1 MTPKK
6 QVSPAIRILR
16 GERDVSARATH
27 LEAATRK
34 FLVTTNERKQ
44 MSTKTNFKR
53 IALVAIA
60 ALGMGVLSSVPSQ
73 AAIVGTATVTATNGT
88 ATIQKSDSIGAAT
101 IAVRYFAED
110 NNDTASITI
119 TSGGHSVAGTSFATA
134 NINYVAIDTATSTA
148 VSVLG
153 GLTTAVG
160 AFPIPYVDSQ
170 PVATTLT
177 TGGSITP
184 GGAGFAAGKFGYHL
198 DTALTRVAGTYTMN
212 YLVRI
217 YDGDIVDA
225 TKTQSGTITIVVTDG
240 TAGSV
245 GSVTAAGTSTA
256 VMTKEGTGEGTDES
270 DLSAVMTPTG
280 AAIANIVVTQKT
292 AAGLPSRESVT
303 VTTSIGNLAN
313 AATLAGSTVSGKSLT
328 VEAAAN
334 GINTF
339 YLFADG
345 TSGRAAITMKT
356 TSVTFS
362 AKSAVFYSTTVA
374 KIDVTQ
380 LGTTLGGTAAN
391 VILAKAYDASG
402 NQIINNT
409 SVYAYSSNL
418 DAINTGTAT
427 GTACSYVASSAGQ
440 VCSLTGSTD
449 GAATITLRNKST
461 AALSTVAGDKTAL
474 INVNTKAPVAIKLAF
489 DKATYAPGEA
499 GYVRLWAVDSDGK
512 PVAPGVARTSL
523 LTSAGITS
531 SAAFGN
537 GTVADSLTVNTI
549 SPTLATTTSSR
560 GYAST
565 DPIYLIKVFMPASGG
580 AVTISAKGGTLLP
593 AAGQVTVTATAT
605 VTDSGAAALA
615 AVTALATT
623 VASLKTLITT
633 LTNLVLKIQKKVK
646 A

>member
-16 GERDVSARATH
+16 GERDASARATH

-44 MSTKTNFKR
+44 MSTTTNFKR
-53 IALVAIA
+53 IALVAVA

-73 AAIVGTATVTATNGT
+73 AATIGEAVVTVGNGT
-88 ATIQKSDSIGAAT
+88 ATLGNSDSVGAAT
-101 IAVRYFAED
+101 IAVRAFTESSS
-110 NNDTASITI
+110 DTISINVTMGVKP
-119 TSGGHSVAGTSFATA
+119 SGAVGGTDSIMVTA
-134 NINYVAIDTATSTA
+134 LDTATSTA
-148 VSVLG
+148 V
-153 GLTTAVG
+153 
-160 AFPIPYVDSQ
+160 
-170 PVATTLT
+170 TTLVGRASAAGT
-177 TGGSITP
+177 WAVPFGTDSASVGSSGTFGGSIT
-184 GGAGFAAGKFGYHL
+184 GVSNGFAAGKFGYFL
-198 DTALTRVAGTYTMN
+198 DSGLVRTAGTYTMN
-212 YLVRI
+212 YIVKV
-217 YDGDIVDA
+217 YAGASVSTTKVYAGTFDIVV
-225 TKTQSGTITIVVTDG
+225 SNSSLGT
-240 TAGSV
+240 V

-256 VMTKEGTGEGTDES
+256 VMTKQGTGEGTDET

-303 VTTSIGNLAN
+303 VTTSIGNLAD
-313 AATLAGSTVSGKSLT
+313 AATLAGSTVSGKTLT
-328 VEAAAN
+328 LESASN
-334 GINTF
+334 GVNTV

-345 TSGRAAITMKT
+345 TSGRAAITIKT

-402 NQIINNT
+402 NQIIDNT
-409 SVYAYSSNL
+409 SVYAYSSDL
-418 DAINTGTAT
+418 TVINTGATT
-427 GTACSYVASSAGQ
+427 GTACSYVATSAGQ

-461 AALSTVAGDKTAL
+461 AALSTVAGDKTAV
-474 INVNTKAPVAIKLAF
+474 INVNTKSPVAIKLAF

-499 GYVRLWAVDSDGK
+499 AYVRLWAVDSDGK
-512 PVAPGVARTSL
+512 PVAPGVARTNL
-523 LTSAGITS
+523 LAAGGIS
-531 SAAFGN
+531 STAAFGN
-537 GTVADSLTVNTI
+537 GTVTDSLTVNTI

-560 GYAST
+560 GYASS
-565 DPIYLIKVFMPASGG
+565 DPIYLVKVFMPASGG
-580 AVTISAKGGTLLP
+580 AVTISAKGGALLP

-615 AVTALATT
+615 AVNALATT

>member
-1 MTPKK
+1 MRPFK
-6 QVSPAIRILR
+6 QVSSVIRISQR
-16 GERDVSARATH
+16 ERDVSARATH

-73 AAIVGTATVTATNGT
+73 AAIVGTATVTVTNGT

-119 TSGGHSVAGTSFATA
+119 TSGGHSVAGTSFATT
-134 NINYVAIDTATSTA
+134 NINYVAVDTATSTN

-170 PVATTLT
+170 PVAATLT

-184 GGAGFAAGKFGYHL
+184 GGAGFAAGKFGYFL

-212 YLVRI
+212 YIVRI
-217 YDGDIVDA
+217 YDGATVDA

-245 GSVTAAGTSTA
+245 TAVSAAGTSTA
-256 VMTKEGTGEGTDES
+256 VMTKTGAGEGTDET
-270 DLSAVMTPTG
+270 DLTAVMTPSG
-280 AAIANIVVTQKT
+280 ASVAQIVVTQKT

-303 VTTSIGNLAN
+303 VTTSIGNLGN
-313 AATLAGSTVSGKSLT
+313 ASTLASSTAAGKSLV

-334 GINTF
+334 GVNTF
-339 YLFADG
+339 HLFADG
-345 TSGRAAITMKT
+345 TSGRATITIKT

-362 AKSAVFYSTTVA
+362 NKSAVFYSTTVA
-374 KIDVTQ
+374 KIEAVA
-380 LGTTLGGTAAN
+380 LGTVVGGSAAN
-391 VILAKAYDASG
+391 VIAAKAFDASG
-402 NQIINNT
+402 NQIMNNT
-409 SVYAYSSNL
+409 SVYAFSSNL
-418 DAINTGTAT
+418 DVINTGATT
-427 GTACSYVASSAGQ
+427 GTACSYDSGSGAQ
-440 VCSLTGSTD
+440 ICSLTGSTD
-449 GAATITLRNKST
+449 GTATITLRNKST
-461 AALSTVAGDKTAL
+461 TAASTVASNTIAL
-474 INVNTKAPVAIKLAF
+474 TVSTKSPVALRLAF

-499 GYVRLWAVDSDGK
+499 AYVRLWAVDSAGN
-512 PVAPGVARTSL
+512 PVAPGARTSL
-523 LTSAGITS
+523 LAAGGITS
-531 SAAFGN
+531 TAAFGN
-537 GTVADSLTVNTI
+537 GTVTDSLTVNSI
-549 SPTLATTTSSR
+549 SPTLGFTTASGR
-560 GYAST
+560 GFAST
-565 DPIYLIKVFMPASGG
+565 APIYLVKVFMPASGG
-580 AVTISAKGGTLLP
+580 AVKISATGGTLLP
-593 AAGQVTVTATAT
+593 AAGQVEVTATAT

-615 AVTALATT
+615 AVNALATT
-623 VASLKTLITT
+623 VASLRTLITT
-633 LTNLVLKIQKKVK
+633 LTNLVLKIQKKVR

>member
-1 MTPKK
+1 
-6 QVSPAIRILR
+6 
-16 GERDVSARATH
+16 
-27 LEAATRK
+27 
-34 FLVTTNERKQ
+34 
-44 MSTKTNFKR
+44 
-53 IALVAIA
+53 
-60 ALGMGVLSSVPSQ
+60 
-73 AAIVGTATVTATNGT
+73 
-88 ATIQKSDSIGAAT
+88 
-101 IAVRYFAED
+101 
-110 NNDTASITI
+110 
-119 TSGGHSVAGTSFATA
+119 
-134 NINYVAIDTATSTA
+134 
-148 VSVLG
+148 
-153 GLTTAVG
+153 
-160 AFPIPYVDSQ
+160 
-170 PVATTLT
+170 
-177 TGGSITP
+177 
-184 GGAGFAAGKFGYHL
+184 
-198 DTALTRVAGTYTMN
+198 
-212 YLVRI
+212 
-217 YDGDIVDA
+217 
-225 TKTQSGTITIVVTDG
+225 
-240 TAGSV
+240 
-245 GSVTAAGTSTA
+245 
-256 VMTKEGTGEGTDES
+256 
-270 DLSAVMTPTG
+270 
-280 AAIANIVVTQKT
+280 VTQKT

-334 GINTF
+334 GVNTF

-345 TSGRAAITMKT
+345 TSGRATITVKT

-362 AKSAVFYSTTVA
+362 NKAAVFYSTTVA

-418 DAINTGTAT
+418 DAINTGAAT

-474 INVNTKAPVAIKLAF
+474 INVNTKSPVAIKLAF

-499 GYVRLWAVDSDGK
+499 AYVRLWAVDSDGK

-531 SAAFGN
+531 TAAFGN
-537 GTVADSLTVNTI
+537 GTISDSLTVNTI

-560 GYAST
+560 GYTST
-565 DPIYLIKVFMPASGG
+565 DPIYLVKVFMPASGG

-633 LTNLVLKIQKKVK
+633 LTTLVLKIQKKVK

>member
-1 MTPKK
+1 
-6 QVSPAIRILR
+6 
-16 GERDVSARATH
+16 
-27 LEAATRK
+27 
-34 FLVTTNERKQ
+34 
-44 MSTKTNFKR
+44 MSTTTNFKR
-53 IALVAIA
+53 IALVAVA

-73 AAIVGTATVTATNGT
+73 AATIGEAVVTVTNGT
-88 ATIQKSDSIGAAT
+88 ATLGNSDSVGAAT
-101 IAVRYFAED
+101 IAVRAFTESSS
-110 NNDTASITI
+110 DTISINVTMGVKP
-119 TSGGHSVAGTSFATA
+119 SGAVGGTDSIMVTA
-134 NINYVAIDTATSTA
+134 VDTATSTA
-148 VSVLG
+148 V
-153 GLTTAVG
+153 
-160 AFPIPYVDSQ
+160 
-170 PVATTLT
+170 TTLLGRGSAAGT
-177 TGGSITP
+177 WAVPFGTDSASVGSSGTFGGSIT
-184 GGAGFAAGKFGYHL
+184 GVSNGFAAGKFDYFL
-198 DTALTRVAGTYTMN
+198 DSGLVRTAGTYTMN
-212 YLVRI
+212 YIVKV
-217 YDGDIVDA
+217 YAGATVSTTKVYAGTFDIVVSNSA
-225 TKTQSGTITIVVTDG
+225 LGT
-240 TAGSV
+240 V

-256 VMTKEGTGEGTDES
+256 VMTKQGTGEGTDET

-303 VTTSIGNLAN
+303 VTTSIGNLAD
-313 AATLAGSTVSGKSLT
+313 AATLAGSTVSGKTLT
-328 VEAAAN
+328 LESASN
-334 GINTF
+334 GVNTV

-345 TSGRAAITMKT
+345 TSGRAAITIKT

-402 NQIINNT
+402 NQIIDNT

-418 DAINTGTAT
+418 DVINTGATT
-427 GTACSYVASSAGQ
+427 GTACSYVATSAGQ

-461 AALSTVAGDKTAL
+461 AALSTVAGDKTAV
-474 INVNTKAPVAIKLAF
+474 INVNTKSPVAIKLAF

-499 GYVRLWAVDSDGK
+499 AYVRLWAVDSDGK
-512 PVAPGVARTSL
+512 PVAPGVARTNL
-523 LTSAGITS
+523 LAAGGIS
-531 SAAFGN
+531 STAAFGN
-537 GTVADSLTVNTI
+537 GTVTDSLTVNTI

-560 GYAST
+560 GYASS
-565 DPIYLIKVFMPASGG
+565 DPIYLVKVFMPASGG
-580 AVTISAKGGTLLP
+580 AVTISAKGGALLP
-593 AAGQVTVTATAT
+593 TAGQVTVTATAT

-615 AVTALATT
+615 AVNALATT